1 MIRPLPAP
9 RAFGLLFVVVICG
22 AALSA
27 CDSDGGPAASVGD
40 VEITH
45 AQVEADIGAFKF
57 LAGLS
62 DAPCGSAVEGETEDA
77 ACARLA
83 LANEIQEEIVKVYAL
98 ANDLAVDD
106 ADVAAAIA
114 QLEDG
119 VGGPGE
125 LDARLEE
132 DGLTRSGLEA
142 LATRFLLFEVVQEAI
157 VAEQLDE
164 DDLQAAYEAAK
175 EQFTTVEVAH
185 ILVDTRGEA
194 EAVAARATMRNFARL
209 ARERSTDTG
218 SAEAGGSLGSYS
230 EAQFRQG
237 FDQTFVEAAL
247 ALGPGEISGVVET
260 QFGFHVI
267 ELVRRDVAPFEDV
280 RDQLS
285 AQQGPQV
292 FGEWL
297 RGRYASFD
305 IEVNPRYGRLDET
318 TGEVLPIRSTATG
331 TGATG
336 GDAPASPAP

>member
-1 MIRPLPAP
+1 VTRPL
-9 RAFGLLFVVVICG
+9 RAFRAFPLLAALMLAL

-27 CDSDGGPAASVGD
+27 CDADGGPAASVGD

-45 AQVEADIGAFKF
+45 DQVQSDIGAFTF

-62 DAPCGSAVEGETEDA
+62 NTPCGSAAEGESQDA

-83 LANEIQEEIVKVYAL
+83 LANEIQEEIVKAYAL
-98 ANDLAVDD
+98 EHDLVVDE

-114 QLEDG
+114 QLEEG

-132 DGLTRSGLEA
+132 NGLTRPSLET
-142 LATRFLLFEVVQEAI
+142 LATRFLLFDVVQEAV
-157 VAEQLDE
+157 VAEELGE
-164 DDLQAAYEAAK
+164 EDLQAAYEASKA
-175 EQFTTVEVAH
+175 QFTTVEVSH
-185 ILVDTRGEA
+185 ILLETRREA
-194 EAVAARATMRNFARL
+194 EVVAARATMRNFGRL
-209 ARERSTDTG
+209 ARERSTDQG
-218 SAEAGGSLGSYS
+218 SAENDGSLGSYS
-230 EAQFRQG
+230 EAQFRQT
-237 FDQTFVEAAL
+237 FDQTFFEAAL
-247 ALGPGEISGVVET
+247 SLRPGEISGVVET

-297 RGRYASFD
+297 RGRYAAFD
-305 IEVNPRYGRLDET
+305 IEVNPRYGRLDES

-331 TGATG
+331 AGATG
-336 GDAPASPAP
+336 QAPTSPAP